1 MTTKKLLLL
10 LVVILGLLSTLAGL
24 WKPNQDLHGRT
35 PIIWVSDNNP
45 ARAAQIQGFN
55 EQHPDLHLIP
65 DFNNT
70 GTQKVILQCA
80 SGVGPDIFNVGD
92 GDLQTYVEAGILW
105 DITEQASE
113 MDFSVQTQ
121 SFPNA
126 KGAALCFGRQYTY
139 YCNNGVNILIYNK
152 NVFDYF
158 GVPYPKEDLTWEEF
172 SDMAARV
179 NHATADKPYEK
190 KNQIFA
196 VTGATWATYFES
208 LGGEYF
214 DEQGCLQMDS
224 PEMAQALQ
232 WHKDMLFKDRLMP
245 TDVELSSMSGQGGWG
260 SGARNQFA
268 SGRFAM
274 ALSGDW
280 ALISFMQAYKHQLE
294 VLASD
299 KTQDQKVAD
308 SPFDLPLRLGAVRIP
323 HITGRAPMY
332 RVGARMAG
340 INSRSPRREEAL
352 KVLQYFAGATY
363 SKLLNEGM
371 DWLPG
376 NPAYVSLG
384 VKDDYPDLSRVQM
397 HETTVKAMEYG
408 YVQRRSPYLLIG
420 DINRVMHGQV
430 SRLESDP
437 TLEVSAMISAAKV
450 ELDKLIN
457 RNLDRNRKLRKQ
469 YEALPPK
476 EASKAG

>member
-1 MTTKKLLLL
+1 
-10 LVVILGLLSTLAGL
+10 
-24 WKPNQDLHGRT
+24 
-35 PIIWVSDNNP
+35 
-45 ARAAQIQGFN
+45 
-55 EQHPDLHLIP
+55 
-65 DFNNT
+65 
-70 GTQKVILQCA
+70 
-80 SGVGPDIFNVGD
+80 
-92 GDLQTYVEAGILW
+92 
-105 DITEQASE
+105 
-113 MDFSVQTQ
+113 
-121 SFPNA
+121 
-126 KGAALCFGRQYTY
+126 
-139 YCNNGVNILIYNK
+139 
-152 NVFDYF
+152 
-158 GVPYPKEDLTWEEF
+158 
-172 SDMAARV
+172 
-179 NHATADKPYEK
+179 
-190 KNQIFA
+190 
-196 VTGATWATYFES
+196 
-208 LGGEYF
+208 
-214 DEQGCLQMDS
+214 
-224 PEMAQALQ
+224 
-232 WHKDMLFKDRLMP
+232 
-245 TDVELSSMSGQGGWG
+245 
-260 SGARNQFA
+260 
-268 SGRFAM
+268 
-274 ALSGDW
+274 
-280 ALISFMQAYKHQLE
+280 LE
-294 VLASD
+294 VLASG
-299 KTQDQKVAD
+299 KTKDQNVAD
-308 SPFDLPLRLGAVRIP
+308 SPFDLPLRLGAVRMP